1 MYVVCRISGS
11 RDATSLPP
19 SLPPT
24 FPILVNVMCRNIPLV
39 AVVNSSIEDIP
50 VTRYTELLVDL
61 DQRGLNTI
69 RGPRSSSFWVPR
81 NLSLR
86 MDRRQARTGD
96 TVIVVER

>member
-1 MYVVCRISGS
+1 MSVVCRISGS

-39 AVVNSSIEDIP
+39 AVANSSIEDIP

-61 DQRGLNTI
+61 IQR
-69 RGPRSSSFWVPR
+69 
-81 NLSLR
+81 
-86 MDRRQARTGD
+86 
-96 TVIVVER
+96 